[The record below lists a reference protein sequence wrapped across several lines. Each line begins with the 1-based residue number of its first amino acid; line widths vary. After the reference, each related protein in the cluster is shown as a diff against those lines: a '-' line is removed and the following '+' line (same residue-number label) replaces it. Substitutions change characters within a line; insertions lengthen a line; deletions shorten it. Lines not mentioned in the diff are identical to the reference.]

1 MGDLSRPTD
10 VRLRH
15 RNLRRSI
22 TLLFILGLLTA
33 SCSQKVIA
41 PEAGDEIDPSISGLQ
56 TALTFLGADL
66 GTDPATRDLSF
77 KELPAPSID
86 LSELRRGGPPPDGIP
101 PIDDPVM
108 VPVTEVDF
116 LVDTE
121 PVVAI
126 EVNGEVRA
134 YPIQILIWHEIVN
147 DRVGGIPVT
156 ITYCPLCNSALA
168 YERTVTTQR
177 NGTPDSEL
185 ILDFGTSGLLLNSS
199 LVMYDRQTETLWS
212 HFTADAVHG
221 LLVGSRLTTLP
232 VAITSWATWRVAH
245 PDGLVLSRETGHT
258 REYGQNPYP
267 GYDTSVTPFLFQGEV
282 DGRLTAMTRIAGI
295 ALSPEANSA
304 ALAIPL
310 ITLSES
316 LVIQTTL
323 AETEILVWWVPGT
336 NSVLNLHDIAL
347 SKDVGSV
354 GVFSPIVN
362 GRTLS
367 FSPNF
372 SPNSSPTPQTFTD
385 EQTGSTWNPLGQAV
399 RGPLAGTRLQRI
411 EHLDTFWF
419 AWAAFWPDTIIWS

>member
-1 MGDLSRPTD
+1 MGETSAPTV
-10 VRLRH
+10 VRGSNRTLW
-15 RNLRRSI
+15 RSASW
-22 TLLFILGLLTA
+22 LLMIALLATG
-33 SCSQKVIA
+33 CSQRVLTDTA
-41 PEAGDEIDPSISGLQ
+41 QEEIDPATSGLQ
-56 TALTFLGADL
+56 TALAFLQSDPTADL
-66 GTDPATRDLSF
+66 SPGDTAF
-77 KELPAPSID
+77 GKLPASAIS

-101 PIDDPVM
+101 AIDDPIM
-108 VPVTEVDF
+108 IPVAEVDF
-116 LVDTE
+116 LADTE

-126 EVNGEVRA
+126 EINGEARA

-147 DRVGGIPVT
+147 DIVGGIPVT

-177 NGTPDSEL
+177 DDSTSSDV

-212 HFTADAVHG
+212 HFTAEAVHG
-221 LLVGSRLTTLP
+221 LLVGTRLRTLP
-232 VAITSWATWRVAH
+232 VAMMSWATWREAH
-245 PDGLVLSRETGHT
+245 PDGRVLSRETGHT

-282 DGRLTAMTRIAGI
+282 DGRLTAMTRITGI
-295 ALSPEANSA
+295 ALSPEANAA

-323 AETEILVWWVPGT
+323 AGTEIVVWWVPGT

-362 GRTLS
+362 GRSLS

-372 SPNSSPTPQTFTD
+372 SPNSAPALQTFTD
-385 EQTGSTWNPLGQAV
+385 EQTGSIWNPLGQAI
-399 RGPLAGTRLQRI
+399 RGPLAGTQLQRI